1 MYQGLRNTLIA
12 VLALMIYSTSAQATN
27 LISNGGFEDT
37 RGTYNSSAPFVTVE
51 ATSSAIPG
59 WTVQQGSVDWI
70 GSYWQPSEGT
80 KSLDLA
86 GYYQHG
92 QISSDPFATVIGKSY
107 LVNFDMAGNPDQSY
121 LKQLVTLAT
130 TDLLLD
136 SYVFSFDQTGNTKS
150 EMGWITNSFEFVAQ
164 YETTRIIFGDV
175 TNILTNPREAW
186 GAALD
191 NVSVQLVPDPV
202 PEPATFALFGA
213 GFLGLLFA
221 CRTGRRPKQ

>member
-1 MYQGLRNTLIA
+1 MYQGLRNALIA
-12 VLALMIYSTSAQATN
+12 VLALMISSTSAHATN
-27 LISNGGFEDT
+27 LLTNGGFEDT
-37 RGTYNSSAPFVTVE
+37 RGTYSSAAPFVTLE
-51 ATSSAIPG
+51 AGSSAIPG

-70 GSYWQPSEGT
+70 GSYWQPSEGS

-92 QISSDPFATVIGKSY
+92 QISSDPFATIIGRSY
-107 LVNFDMAGNPDQSY
+107 LVSFDMAGNPDQSY

-130 TDLLLD
+130 ADLMLD

-150 EMGWITNSFEFVAQ
+150 DMGWITNSFEFVAQ

-202 PEPATFALFGA
+202 PEPATFALFAA
-213 GFLGLLFA
+213 GFLGLVVT
-221 CRTGRRPKQ
+221 RSTGRRTKK